1 MYYMQSIEGRARNFC
16 MGGGGGGVSKSDS
29 EEEEFVSFMFPF
41 L

>member
-16 MGGGGGGVSKSDS
+16 MGGGGGVSKSDS

>member
-1 MYYMQSIEGRARNFC
+1 MQSIEGRAGNFC
-16 MGGGGGGVSKSDS
+16 MGGGRGGVSKSDS

>member
-1 MYYMQSIEGRARNFC
+1 MQSIEGRARNFC